1 MQPRSHEST
10 ARALHIT
17 EAMLLQKASLGVGW
31 WTRIDIT
38 DCLRGS
44 WEMMT
49 ELGEEPE
56 AGGKPSLSTKVKKKF
71 LRGDDQDRCHLRM
84 SPQPHSTTHS
94 PSWASAGKGGFCV
107 SGPVGWGV
115 GFITSGEGTAP

>member
-1 MQPRSHEST
+1 MQPRSRESA

-17 EAMLLQKASLGVGW
+17 EAMLSQKASLSVGW
-31 WTRIDIT
+31 WTRSDIT

-56 AGGKPSLSTKVKKKF
+56 ARWKAKLSTKVKKKF

-94 PSWASAGKGGFCV
+94 PSWASAGKRGFVCR
-107 SGPVGWGV
+107 
-115 GFITSGEGTAP
+115 AP